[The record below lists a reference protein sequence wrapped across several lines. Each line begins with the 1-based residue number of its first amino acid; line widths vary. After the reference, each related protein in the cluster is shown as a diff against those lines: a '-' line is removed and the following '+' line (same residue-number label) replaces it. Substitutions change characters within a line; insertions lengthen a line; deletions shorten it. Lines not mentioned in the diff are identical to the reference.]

1 MPEVLKI
8 ILAVL
13 GIVALLYLAFSMYG
27 LFTKKA
33 KLEQARGTL
42 DEITAKIDS
51 LKDGESGKVIVL
63 SPKDWTLVSFAANAP
78 KPKFCLSDCICI
90 CDGTD
95 VEDCQSAGLCRSL
108 TGKSFSGKKIGRA
121 HV

>member
-1 MPEVLKI
+1 MKSKRAILMPEVLKI

-78 KPKFCLSDCICI
+78 KPKFCLSDCICFCVGVVVGV
-90 CDGTD
+90 CDGGG
-95 VEDCQSAGLCRSL
+95 VWWGLC
-108 TGKSFSGKKIGRA
+108 G
-121 HV
+121 